1 MSATVTPDRLIEIAG
16 DTKSPCEILN
26 CPKAKI
32 CANGL
37 ACIAFE
43 DFVDGIK
50 ATPETLTEP
59 YLEPLEEIYD
69 RIFLGAPF

>member
-32 CANGL
+32 CASGL

-50 ATPETLTEP
+50 PDSETYSER

>member
-1 MSATVTPDRLIEIAG
+1 MSAIVTPERLIEIAG

-26 CPKAKI
+26 CPKVKI
-32 CANGL
+32 CANGF

-50 ATPETLTEP
+50 PDSETYSER
-59 YLEPLEEIYD
+59 YLEREAEIYD
-69 RIFLGAPF
+69 RIFLGSPF

>member
-1 MSATVTPDRLIEIAG
+1 MSAIVTPERLIEIAG

-26 CPKAKI
+26 CPK
-32 CANGL
+32 GF

-50 ATPETLTEP
+50 PDSETYSER
-59 YLEPLEEIYD
+59 YLEPEAEIYD
-69 RIFLGAPF
+69 RIFLGSPF